1 MTKDT
6 SWHRFF
12 NPQKSPHTNWIA
24 VAGGGFK
31 IDYWPKNIKPLQRIG
46 RVLWYSSQWG
56 TYEFA
61 KHGELK

>member
-1 MTKDT
+1 MKKDT
-6 SWHRFF
+6 SFHRFF
-12 NPQKSPHTNWIA
+12 NPQKSPRTNWIKSD
-24 VAGGGFK
+24 GGFK

-46 RVLWYSSQWG
+46 RVVWPSSVRG